1 MSHHGRRRRSRRL
14 LRPFV
19 AAAVLLGGLV
29 LASAFA
35 GVTIQE
41 NALAREIRAL
51 NAQIALEQGKQASLE
66 QSAAEKKTT
75 DYVIDKAKSL
85 GFVWP
90 WEALIA
96 VQRDADARAQTTTVS
111 ERAPRIMR
119 WISLFIGSR

>member
-1 MSHHGRRRRSRRL
+1 MRRRSRRS
-14 LRPFV
+14 LRPVV

-29 LASAFA
+29 LAFAFA

-51 NAQIALEQGKQASLE
+51 NAQIVLEQGKQASLE

-96 VQRDADARAQTTTVS
+96 VQRDADARAQSVS
-111 ERAPRIMR
+111 ANERPPRIVR
-119 WISLFIGSR
+119 WVALFIGTR

>member
-1 MSHHGRRRRSRRL
+1 MSHHTRRRRARRP

-19 AAAVLLGGLV
+19 AAAILVGGLA
-29 LASAFA
+29 LASTFT

-41 NALAREIRAL
+41 NALAREIREL
-51 NAQIALEQGKQASLE
+51 NAQISLEQGKHASLE
-66 QSAAEKKTT
+66 QSAAEKKTR

-96 VQRDADARAQTTTVS
+96 VQRDADQRAQSAPVS
-111 ERAPRIMR
+111 RPPRIVR
-119 WISLFIGSR
+119 WLALFVGTR